1 MKTKA
6 LSFYWMLL
14 FIVHLIF
21 FKGVLYAA
29 MEEVNYAKA
38 NLGVFGGRVWDVTAY
53 DNSGTSEILVG
64 AESIRGVYKW
74 DGASS
79 WQQVTY
85 LNPNLTGTSPIYGQ
99 ALAVEANL
107 ASGFEDDIYA
117 IIHEVSSGG
126 GGPIPTVYCSDD
138 GGDSWNTIATT
149 IADADVLTGD
159 SSGMYVGTDDGYVYR
174 NTGGCTDSF
183 SLIYTAAT
191 SARITSIS
199 VFDASNYYVM
209 GTSGGSLSIFDRVVE
224 AGSFSIGVSYTIQ
237 SIGTTDFTAIGA
249 SANTVGVVFTA
260 TGAGSG
266 TGTASTSL
274 ISTLPAT
281 SYSGGSVEVHVVGVD
296 PADADTIFIA
306 GSSANPQVYLSTDGG
321 ATWPSSWD
329 MNGGNFQ
336 GGYGDY
342 IKFNNN
348 RVFITTVVLEKSG
361 SWSSTWG
368 SSAPLLT
375 TGAITSHPNGGS
387 AFQVDPVDNTIIYM
401 DSDWGLGQMNH
412 TYGSG
417 WTAGTEFGS
426 NNGMDAVVLSGID
439 FYEYS
444 ATSKE
449 LWITA
454 KSGAGRVYNSTTGQI
469 YDPTDPTT
477 TDDTSDWLYPI
488 YPMDDGAP
496 LTTVTIDPSD
506 PANVYLGNT
515 GGKVYMTTN
524 GTSTTLAGFSWS
536 QPFDIMTDDPTN
548 VFGTTT
554 PEHSEITA
562 IGIQDFGSC
571 TRIYISGYNWETNED
586 GGIFYSD
593 DGGSTWTADTI
604 NSTGADIDFPV
615 NTLYVTDEKVWAGVG
630 NDQGASTERG
640 LLWRFSLCGTSSFWN
655 PTTGSNLDNE
665 VVTDIDGRYD
675 TTGGTTVNV
684 VYVTT
689 HGGVY
694 RGDKP
699 GSTWSWTDITPA
711 SSSTDFTS
719 VTVNPSDEDNAYI
732 AVENCIY
739 ETTNGGATWSVLS
752 GTCNTTN
759 EDVKVLKYDDLLAG
773 TATGLYSL
781 SSTASSDDTS
791 SGDEA
796 GDSCFIA
803 TAAYGSS
810 MSEGVVVLRK
820 LRDNVL
826 VKNCLGKALVK
837 SYYEISPALA
847 SYISNH
853 QTLRTATR
861 IALIPLVYGV
871 RYPKRTALI
880 FLSIF
885 IAIPMTLGV
894 RRFDCSR

>member
-107 ASGFEDDIYA
+107 ASGYENDIYA
-117 IIHEVSSGG
+117 IIMEVSSI
-126 GGPIPTVYCSDD
+126 GPAVPTVYCSDD
-138 GGDSWNTIATT
+138 GGDSWNTIATSIT
-149 IADADVLTGD
+149 DPSVLVGH
-159 SSGMYVGTDDGYVYR
+159 SSGMYVGTENGSVYR
-174 NTGGCTDSF
+174 STGGCTDPF

-191 SARITSIS
+191 PARITSIA
-199 VFDASNYYVM
+199 VFDANNFYVM
-209 GTSGGSLSIFDRVVE
+209 GTSGGSLAVFDTV
-224 AGSFSIGVSYTIQ
+224 AGGI
-237 SIGTTDFTAIGA
+237 AA
-249 SANTVGVVFTA
+249 
-260 TGAGSG
+260 
-266 TGTASTSL
+266 SL
-274 ISTLPAT
+274 IGSLPAT
-281 SYSGGSVEVHVVGVD
+281 SYSGGSVEVHMVGVD
-296 PADADTIFIA
+296 PDDVDTIFIS

-321 ATWPSSWD
+321 SLWSSSWD
-329 MNGGNFQ
+329 RDGGNFP

-348 RVFITTVVLEKSG
+348 RVFITTVVLEKTG
-361 SWSSTWG
+361 SWASTWG
-368 SSAPLLT
+368 SGAPLLT
-375 TGAITSHPNGGS
+375 TGSITSHPNGGS
-387 AFQVDPVDNTIIYM
+387 ALEIDPVDNTIIYM

-417 WTAGTEFGS
+417 WTAGTELGA
-426 NNGMDAVVLSGID
+426 NDGMDAVVLSGID

-477 TDDTSDWLYPI
+477 TDDPSDWLYPI

-496 LTTVTIDPSD
+496 LNTVTIDPDD
-506 PANVYLGNT
+506 PTIVLLGN
-515 GGKVYMTTN
+515 GAGKVYKTTN

-536 QPFDIMTDDPTN
+536 QSFDVTTDDPTH
-548 VFGTTT
+548 VFGTTM

-562 IGIQDFGSC
+562 IGVLHTATC
-571 TRIYISGYNWETNED
+571 NRIYISGYNWETNED

-593 DGGSTWTADTI
+593 NGGSTWTADTI

-640 LLWRFSLCGTSSFWN
+640 LLWRLSLCGTSSFWN

-773 TATGLYSL
+773 TAAGLYSL